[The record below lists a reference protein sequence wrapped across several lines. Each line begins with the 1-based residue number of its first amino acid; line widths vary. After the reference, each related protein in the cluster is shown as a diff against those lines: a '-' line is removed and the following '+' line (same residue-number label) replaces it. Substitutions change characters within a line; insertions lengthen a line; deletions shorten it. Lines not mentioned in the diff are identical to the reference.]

1 MMKWL
6 IEKSIY
12 LPIVGIFG
20 MLLGAVAALF
30 LGAVK
35 TFQVLQTA
43 FTKFDE
49 AEPTLYILF
58 EALDC
63 FLIATALIVIAVA
76 LYELFISGLEVPDWM
91 LVRDLTELKAKFTF
105 VIIPVMAVKFVQ
117 LLLKHENS
125 ADTFYY
131 GAAIAL
137 VIIALSAF
145 VMVSIK
151 EQEAKEKELEH
162 ADQHANEK
170 RAKDV

>member
-151 EQEAKEKELEH
+151 
-162 ADQHANEK
+162 
-170 RAKDV
+170 

>member
-1 MMKWL
+1 MKWL
-6 IEKSIY
+6 VEKSIY

-20 MLLGAVAALF
+20 MLLGAIAALF
-30 LGAVK
+30 LGVVK

-43 FTKFDE
+43 LTKFE
-49 AEPTLYILF
+49 ESEPTLYILF

-63 FLIATALIVIAVA
+63 FLIATALIVIAVG

-91 LVRDLTELKAKFTF
+91 LVRDLSELKAKFTF

-117 LLLKHENS
+117 KILKYET
-125 ADTFYY
+125 AIDLFYY
-131 GAAIAL
+131 GAAIAMVTL
-137 VIIALSAF
+137 GLAAF
-145 VMVSIK
+145 NMVSIK
-151 EQEAKEKELEH
+151 EKEAKEKELEH